1 MSAFFTDSNS
11 RFFFVL
17 AFWAKRSPVF
27 EPPKGLRVNK
37 VTEFGKSERVEF
49 TERIRSHSGLLQG
62 FATQKSACSRAA
74 ERSVYLQADPKGLRV
89 NKVTEFGKV
98 SASSSRSGFAVIVGY
113 YKDSRH
119 RNRRAHE
126 PQKDQFI
133 YKQTLSAG
141 L

>member
-1 MSAFFTDSNS
+1 M
-11 RFFFVL
+11 
-17 AFWAKRSPVF
+17 
-27 EPPKGLRVNK
+27 
-37 VTEFGKSERVEF
+37 
-49 TERIRSHSGLLQG
+49 
-62 FATQKSACSRAA
+62 
-74 ERSVYLQADPKGLRV
+74 RV

-133 YKQTLSAG
+133 YKQTLSRNPLCLRSTLDDGRRAITG
-141 L
+141 IEQDQPKGEGIAVQQLGQGTAIASVFS